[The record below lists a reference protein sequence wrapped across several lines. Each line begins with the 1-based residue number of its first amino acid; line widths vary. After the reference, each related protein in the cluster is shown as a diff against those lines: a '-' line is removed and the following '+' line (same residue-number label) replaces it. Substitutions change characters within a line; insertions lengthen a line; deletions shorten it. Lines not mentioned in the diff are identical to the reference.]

1 MLGGVPIM
9 VIMPPSIDANDKGM
23 SDKDGLRPAFFAACM
38 STGIRSASAAT
49 LFINADKP
57 AARPAMIVM
66 CVASLRDASTMYL
79 ATSSMA
85 PEFDR
90 PRLMM
95 RTSAMMIVAG
105 CPKPENANSFGTKPV
120 SNATSSAT
128 NATRS

>member
-66 CVASLRDASTMYL
+66 CVASLRDASTTYL